1 MKIALVTLL
10 LAASA
15 LAQDTTAV
23 VTMACGPENVSFK
36 VKLDDTQHTLA
47 QPEVGKAR
55 VYFIHESGAPW
66 QLGYPTSK
74 QGIDGVWVGANH
86 GNSYF
91 SVSVEPGEHHLCV
104 ALQTSIY
111 EDRIELAH
119 FTAEAGKVYYF
130 RTRLV
135 MSRSVELLELEPIDS
150 DQGKYLIASFP
161 LSVSHDTKTKQRF
174 QNTGNKDTH

>member
-1 MKIALVTLL
+1 MKIALVVLL
-10 LAASA
+10 FAASA
-15 LAQDTTAV
+15 LAQDPAAV
-23 VTMACGPENVSFK
+23 ATSACGPENVSFK

-47 QPEVGKAR
+47 QPEAGKAR
-55 VYFIHESGAPW
+55 IYFIHESGGAGT
-66 QLGYPTSK
+66 LGYPTSK
-74 QGIDGVWVGANH
+74 QGIGGVWVGANH

-91 SVSVEPGEHHLCV
+91 SISVAPGEHHLCA

-111 EDRIELAH
+111 DDRLELAH
-119 FTAEAGKVYYF
+119 FTAEAGKIYYY

-135 MSRSVELLELEPIDS
+135 MSRQVELLELDLIDS

-174 QNTGNKDTH
+174 QNTGNKDAH

>member
-1 MKIALVTLL
+1 MKVAMVALLF
-10 LAASA
+10 AASA
-15 LAQDTTAV
+15 LAQGPSAV
-23 VTMACGPENVSFK
+23 AGVACGPESVSFK
-36 VKLDDTQHTLA
+36 VKLDDTQHTPS
-47 QPEVGKAR
+47 QPEPGKAR

-74 QGIDGVWVGANH
+74 HGSDGTWVGANH
-86 GNSYF
+86 GNSYL

-111 EDRIELAH
+111 EDRIEMAH
-119 FTAEAGKVYYF
+119 VTAEVGKVYYF

-174 QNTGNKDTH
+174 QDIGNKDAH